1 MLYRIGLE
9 NNVEGRSMAW
19 ALDHPGCFA
28 YGESA
33 DLALATIPDSIAEY
47 ADWVAS
53 RNAGKGWVDIHD
65 LELALEDRW
74 DVYSIDDNFERVAD
88 GHEVNAWFRH
98 DWKPLSAQDVE
109 RGLQI
114 LTWSRADLL
123 DTVYGLSPDQ
133 LSIKSPGERWSIAG
147 ILRHVGG
154 AEWWYLNNLGV
165 AFPEGNLPDEA
176 FSRLESVR
184 THLVEMLPAMI
195 GSKKVLG
202 AFGEFWSSRKILRR
216 AAWHERD
223 HTWHIRKLISI
234 LS

>member
-28 YGESA
+28 YGKTA
-33 DLALATIPDSIAEY
+33 DLALAIMPEAIAEY
-47 ADWVAS
+47 AEWIDI
-53 RNAGKGWVDIHD
+53 RNAGGGWVEIDN
-65 LELALEDRW
+65 LELALEDTW
-74 DVYSIDDNFERVAD
+74 DVYSIDDDFEQAIK

-133 LSIKSPGERWSIAG
+133 LSTKFPGERWSIAG

-154 AEWWYLNNLGV
+154 ADWWYLNNLGLT
-165 AFPEGNLPDEA
+165 FPETELPDEA
-176 FSRLESVR
+176 FTRLERVR
-184 THLVEMLPAMI
+184 AHLVNVLPTLS
-195 GSKKVLG
+195 GSKQVLG
-202 AFGEFWSSRKILRR
+202 VYGEFWSPRKILRR

-223 HTWHIRKLISI
+223 HTWHIRKLISM
-234 LS
+234 LG